1 MNHPM
6 HVLSTP
12 TQPISSPSS
21 PLLAHPVSCQ
31 QPVAPTDS
39 NQPPSYFVALM
50 QQYNV
55 PPVLMEML
63 ESHRMTAD
71 WKGLCDCIST
81 NPDWMHVTFVA
92 YFDIIPAEYRYD
104 FLIECHVYGGDKL
117 SAVRKEMRKIRTL
130 RKPILPPELDGQD
143 VITVYRAGDEPIEK
157 AAYRLSWTISKEK
170 AQWFM
175 KYSGYHKCSDMHLY
189 EGTIARDKVLVY
201 TDQRDEKEII
211 QYGSVK
217 NIKEIG
223 FMTLKELLS

>member
-1 MNHPM
+1 MNQPM
-6 HVLSTP
+6 HVLSAP
-12 TQPISSPSS
+12 DHPIFSPGF
-21 PLLAHPVSCQ
+21 PLLATAS
-31 QPVAPTDS
+31 TDD
-39 NQPPSYFVALM
+39 NKPPSYQVGLM
-50 QQYNV
+50 QQYHV

-63 ESHRMTAD
+63 ETHRTAAD
-71 WKGLCDCIST
+71 WKGLCDCITSY
-81 NPDWMHVTFVA
+81 PEWMHVTFVT
-92 YFDIIPAEYRYD
+92 YYDIIPTEYRYD

-117 SAVRKEMRKIRTL
+117 SAVRKEMRKIRML
-130 RKPILPPELDGQD
+130 RPPVLPPELDGQD

-175 KYSGYHKCSDMHLY
+175 TYSGYHKYSDMHLY
-189 EGTIARDKVLVY
+189 EGTIERNKVLVY

-223 FMTLKELLS
+223 HMTLKEVLSHV

>member
-1 MNHPM
+1 
-6 HVLSTP
+6 
-12 TQPISSPSS
+12 
-21 PLLAHPVSCQ
+21 
-31 QPVAPTDS
+31 
-39 NQPPSYFVALM
+39 
-50 QQYNV
+50 
-55 PPVLMEML
+55 
-63 ESHRMTAD
+63 MTAD

-92 YFDIIPAEYRYD
+92 YFDIIPVEYRYD